1 MEPKQTNAPILYMGN
16 NAIARGAIEA
26 GVRVVAGYPGT
37 PSSEILSTIAQDA
50 HKYGMHVEWSTNE
63 KVAYEVAYG
72 AALSGVRA
80 LMTTKHLGVNVL
92 SDALLVSAYTG
103 VNGGLVIVTADDIHP
118 FSSQNAEDTRYY
130 AKLAKIPCIEP
141 SNVQEAKDMMIEA
154 FELSEELQLPVLFR
168 VTDRICHAKSD
179 VVQGDIKQ
187 STAKASFTKEDSR
200 YVMIAP
206 NARKRVEWLN
216 KQIDKAAVLSENYQ
230 GNNALYAAGS
240 SLGVIA
246 SGVPYEHTTEALDIL
261 GLTDRVSV
269 LKLTFT
275 YPLPQQKIAEFLRTH
290 SHILLAEEIEP
301 IIETEVNSI
310 AHQLGLDTLVHGR
323 LDGYVPREHELTPER
338 VGESIARILSIDD
351 PNVKIPSYKAPEV
364 IRRIPNLCAGCPHAA
379 SYYALKIA
387 RRKMGGGGAVTGDR
401 GCYNQGT
408 NPPLSAIDTCVCMGA
423 SISMASGLSHAGV
436 TGPIVAVIGD
446 STFLHNGI
454 QPLINAVH
462 NKANVTVLI
471 LDNGWTGMTGHQPN
485 PNTGINVLGEAAP
498 KVSIE
503 QLVEACGVTHLQ
515 VVSPYQVDETV
526 DAIVSAMQH
535 EGPAVVVSRQVC
547 PVQDHRVRRRKGEHI
562 ELTKYTVD
570 ADQCTGCLY
579 CVNTIGC
586 PALDVTDG
594 KVVINPQH
602 CIGCGVCAQICPTGA
617 IKEIKQ

>member
-1 MEPKQTNAPILYMGN
+1 MGN

-26 GVRVVAGYPGT
+26 GVKVVAGYPGT
-37 PSSEILSTIAQDA
+37 PSSEILSTIARDA
-50 HKYGMHVEWSTNE
+50 KKYGMHVEWSTNE

-130 AKLAKIPCIEP
+130 AKLSKIPCIEP
-141 SNVQEAKDMMIEA
+141 SNVQEAKDMIPEA
-154 FELSEELQLPVLFR
+154 FEISEELQLPVLFR

-179 VVQGDIKQ
+179 VIQGEIKQ
-187 STAKASFTKEDSR
+187 SMVKASFTKEDPR

-206 NARKRVEWLN
+206 NARKRVKWLN
-216 KQIDKAAVLSENYQ
+216 QQIDKAASLSENFPENHAVYSES
-230 GNNALYAAGS
+230 GT
-240 SLGVIA
+240 LGVIA
-246 SGVPYEHTTEALDIL
+246 SGVPYEHTKEALDVL

-275 YPLPQQKIAEFLRTH
+275 YPLPKQKIVEFLRKH
-290 SHILLAEEIEP
+290 KHVLMAEEIEP

-310 AHQLGLDTLVHGR
+310 AHQLGLDTVVHGR

-338 VGESIARILSIDD
+338 IGESIARILSLDD
-351 PNVKIPSYKAPEV
+351 PNIKVPSFKAPEV

-387 RRKMGGGGAVTGDR
+387 RRNMGGGGAVTGDR

-436 TGPIVAVIGD
+436 EGPIVAVIGD
-446 STFLHNGI
+446 STFLHNGV

-462 NKANVTVLI
+462 NKADITVMI

-485 PNTGINVLGEAAP
+485 PNTGINVLGEPAP

-503 QLVEACGVTHLQ
+503 QLVEACGVEHLQ
-515 VVSPYQVDETV
+515 VISPYNVDETV

-535 EGPAVVVSRQVC
+535 QGPAVIVCRQVC
-547 PVQDHRVRRRKGEHI
+547 PVQDNRLRRRNGERL
-562 ELTKYTVD
+562 EFTEYMVD
-570 ADQCTGCLY
+570 SSQCTGCLH
-579 CVNTIGC
+579 CVNNIGC
-586 PALDVTDG
+586 PALDVVDG
-594 KVVINPQH
+594 KVTINPAQ
-602 CIGCGVCAQICPTGA
+602 CIGCGVCAQICPTQA
-617 IKEIKQ
+617 IKEIEK

>member
-1 MEPKQTNAPILYMGN
+1 MVTRQTKRPILLMGN

-26 GVRVVAGYPGT
+26 GVKVVAGYPGT
-37 PSSEILSTIAQDA
+37 PSSEILSTIARDA
-50 HKYGMHVEWSTNE
+50 KKYGMHVEWSTNE

-130 AKLAKIPCIEP
+130 AKLSKIPCIEP
-141 SNVQEAKDMMIEA
+141 SNVQEAKDMISDA
-154 FELSEELQLPVLFR
+154 FELSEELQLPVLYR

-179 VVQGDIKQ
+179 VIQGEIKEKMV
-187 STAKASFTKEDSR
+187 KASFTKEDSR

-206 NARKRVEWLN
+206 NARKRVGWLN
-216 KQIDKAAVLSENYQ
+216 KQIDKASSLSENFPENHAVYSES
-230 GNNALYAAGS
+230 AT
-240 SLGVIA
+240 LGVIA
-246 SGVPYEHTTEALDIL
+246 SGVPYEHTKEALDVL

-275 YPLPQQKIAEFLRTH
+275 YPLPKQKIADFLRRH
-290 SHILLAEEIEP
+290 SHVLLAEEIEP
-301 IIETEVNSI
+301 IIETEVKSI
-310 AHQLGLDTLVHGR
+310 AHQLGLDTIVHGR

-338 VGESIARILSIDD
+338 IGESIARILSLDD
-351 PNVKIPSYKAPEV
+351 PNVRVPSYKAPEV

-436 TGPIVAVIGD
+436 EGPIVAVIGD
-446 STFLHNGI
+446 STFLHNGV

-462 NKANVTVLI
+462 NKADITVMI

-485 PNTGINVLGEAAP
+485 PNTGINVLGEPAP
-498 KVSIE
+498 RVSIE
-503 QLVEACGVTHLQ
+503 NLVEACGVEHLL
-515 VVSPYQVDETV
+515 VVSPYNVDETV

-535 EGPAVVVSRQVC
+535 QGPAVIVCRQVC
-547 PVQDHRVRRRKGEHI
+547 PVQDNRLRRRKGERL
-562 ELTKYTVD
+562 EFTEYMVD
-570 ADQCTGCLY
+570 SDQCTGCLH
-579 CVNTIGC
+579 CVNNIGC
-586 PALDVTDG
+586 PALDVDEG
-594 KVVINPQH
+594 KVTINPAQ
-602 CIGCGVCAQICPTGA
+602 CIGCGVCAQICPTQA
-617 IKEIKQ
+617 IKEIKK

>member
-1 MEPKQTNAPILYMGN
+1 LVTRQTKRPILLMGN
-16 NAIARGAIEA
+16 NAIARGAVEA
-26 GVRVVAGYPGT
+26 GVKVVAGYPGT
-37 PSSEILSTIAQDA
+37 PSSEILSTIARDA
-50 HKYGMHVEWSTNE
+50 KKYGMHVEWSTNE

-130 AKLAKIPCIEP
+130 AKISKIPCIEP
-141 SNVQEAKDMMIEA
+141 SNVQEAKDMIIEA

-179 VVQGDIKQ
+179 VVLGEIKQ
-187 STAKASFTKEDSR
+187 NEAKASFTKEDSR

-206 NARKRVEWLN
+206 NARKRVGWLN
-216 KQIDKAAVLSENYQ
+216 KQIDKAASLSENFPE
-230 GNNALYAAGS
+230 NNAVYSKSAT
-240 SLGVIA
+240 LGAIA
-246 SGVPYEHTTEALDIL
+246 SGVPYEHTKEALDVL

-275 YPLPQQKIAEFLRTH
+275 YPLPKQKIAEFLRRNRH
-290 SHILLAEEIEP
+290 VLMAEEIEP

-310 AHQLGLDTLVHGR
+310 AHQLGLDIVVHGR

-338 VGESIARILSIDD
+338 IGESIARILSLDD
-351 PNVKIPSYKAPEV
+351 PNVKVPSFKAPEV

-423 SISMASGLSHAGV
+423 SISMASGLSLAGV
-436 TGPIVAVIGD
+436 EGPIVAVIGD
-446 STFLHNGI
+446 STFLHNGV

-462 NKANVTVLI
+462 NKADITVMI

-485 PNTGINVLGEAAP
+485 PNTGINVLGEPAP

-503 QLVEACGVTHLQ
+503 QLVEACGVEHLQ
-515 VVSPYQVDETV
+515 LVSPYNVDETV
-526 DAIVSAMQH
+526 DAIVSAMQYQ
-535 EGPAVVVSRQVC
+535 GPAVIVCRQVC
-547 PVQDHRVRRRKGEHI
+547 PVQDNRLRRRKGERL
-562 ELTKYTVD
+562 EFTEFMVD
-570 ADQCTGCLY
+570 SDRCTGCLY
-579 CVNTIGC
+579 CVNNIGC
-586 PALDVTDG
+586 PAIDVVEG
-594 KVVINPQH
+594 KVTINLSQ
-602 CIGCGVCAQICPTGA
+602 CIGCGVCAQICPTQA
-617 IKEIKQ
+617 IKEIEK

>member
-1 MEPKQTNAPILYMGN
+1 MEPRQANAPILYMGN

-37 PSSEILSTIAQDA
+37 PSSEILSTIARDA
-50 HKYGMHVEWSTNE
+50 RKYGMHVEWSTNE

-141 SNVQEAKDMMIEA
+141 SNVQEAKDMIIEA
-154 FELSEELQLPVLFR
+154 FELSEKLQLPVLFR

-179 VVQGDIKQ
+179 VVQSEIKP
-187 STAKASFTKEDSR
+187 SIAKASFIKEDSR

-216 KQIDKAAVLSENYQ
+216 NQIDKAAALSENHPE
-230 GNNALYAAGS
+230 NRADYAEQAT
-240 SLGVIA
+240 LGVIA
-246 SGVPYEHTTEALDIL
+246 SGVPYEHTIEALDVL

-275 YPLPQQKIAEFLRTH
+275 HPLPKQKIAEFLRNH
-290 SHILLAEEIEP
+290 SHVLVAEEIEP
-301 IIETEVNSI
+301 IIETEVSSI
-310 AHQLGLDTLVHGR
+310 AHQIGLDTLVHGR
-323 LDGYVPREHELTPER
+323 LDGYVPREHELTPDR
-338 VGESIARILSIDD
+338 IGESIARILSIDD
-351 PNVKIPSYKAPEV
+351 PLVKVPTYKAPEV

-379 SYYALKIA
+379 SYYALKLA

-436 TGPIVAVIGD
+436 EGPIVAVIGD
-446 STFLHNGI
+446 STFLHNGV

-462 NKANVTVLI
+462 NKANITVMI

-485 PNTGINVLGEAAP
+485 PNTGINVLGEPAP

-503 QLVEACGVTHLQ
+503 KLVEACGVQHLQ
-515 VVSPYQVDETV
+515 VVSPYNVDETTA
-526 DAIVSAMQH
+526 AIVSAMQH

-547 PVQDHRVRRRKGEHI
+547 PVQDHRIRRKKGEQI
-562 ELTKYTVD
+562 EFPTYTVNT
-570 ADQCTGCLY
+570 DQCTGCLY
-579 CVNTIGC
+579 CVNNIGC

-594 KVVINPQH
+594 KVSINPAH
-602 CIGCGVCAQICPTGA
+602 CIGCGVCAQICPTRA